1 MKINFSLLVDLVRT
15 SIARARGPLIIL
27 VLVFAIVGF
36 SVSETN
42 EFQLDELEPGVY
54 CRYNR
59 CVSAIPAHNF
69 DMLTIVI
76 NGQVYSV
83 NGTVRIHY
91 SENEYRILWE
101 RRKIINSDG
110 LDLYVPKGSVIVDPP
125 VTVR

>member
-1 MKINFSLLVDLVRT
+1 MKINSSLLVGLV
-15 SIARARGPLIIL
+15 IFLA
-27 VLVFAIVGF
+27 LVFAIVLYERITIIQG
-36 SVSETN
+36 SWSETS

-59 CVSAIPAHNF
+59 CVSARPAYNF

-91 SENEYRILWE
+91 SENEHRILWE
-101 RRKIINSDG
+101 RRKIINSDS

-125 VTVR
+125 VTVK

>member
-1 MKINFSLLVDLVRT
+1 MKINFSLLVDLV
-15 SIARARGPLIIL
+15 IIL
-27 VLVFAIVGF
+27 FLVFATVGF

-59 CVSAIPAHNF
+59 RVSAIPAHNF

-91 SENEYRILWE
+91 SENEHRILWE

>member
-1 MKINFSLLVDLVRT
+1 MKINSSLLVGLV
-15 SIARARGPLIIL
+15 IFL
-27 VLVFAIVGF
+27 VLVFAIVLYGRITITQG
-36 SVSETN
+36 SWSETS

-59 CVSAIPAHNF
+59 CVSAIPAYNF

-91 SENEYRILWE
+91 SENEHRILWE

>member
-1 MKINFSLLVDLVRT
+1 MKTNLVIV
-15 SIARARGPLIIL
+15 LILIL
-27 VLVFAIVGF
+27 IVGF
-36 SVSETN
+36 FVWAYNNNTWSETS
-42 EFQLDELEPGVY
+42 EFQLEELEPCVY

-59 CVSAIPAHNF
+59 CISSIPAYNF

-76 NGQVYSV
+76 NGQIYTV

-91 SENEYRILWE
+91 SENEHKILWE

-110 LDLYVPKGSVIVDPP
+110 LDLYVPKESVIVDPP

>member
-1 MKINFSLLVDLVRT
+1 MKTNSDLLIGLV
-15 SIARARGPLIIL
+15 IALGLILIL
-27 VLVFAIVGF
+27 IVGF
-36 SVSETN
+36 FVWAYNNNTWSETS
-42 EFQLDELEPGVY
+42 EFRLDELEPGVY

-59 CVSAIPAHNF
+59 CISPIPAYNF

-76 NGQVYSV
+76 NDQVYTV

-91 SENEYRILWE
+91 SENDHKILWE

-110 LDLYVPKGSVIVDPP
+110 LDLYIPKGSVIVDPP

>member
-1 MKINFSLLVDLVRT
+1 MKINFSLLVDLV
-15 SIARARGPLIIL
+15 IIL
-27 VLVFAIVGF
+27 VLVFETVGF
-36 SVSETN
+36 SVSEAN

-91 SENEYRILWE
+91 SENEHRILWE

>member
-1 MKINFSLLVDLVRT
+1 MKMNFSLLVDLV
-15 SIARARGPLIIL
+15 IIL
-27 VLVFAIVGF
+27 FLVFATVGF
-36 SVSETN
+36 SVWAYNNNTWSETS
-42 EFQLDELEPGVY
+42 EIQLDELEPGVY

-59 CVSAIPAHNF
+59 CVSAIPAYNF

-83 NGTVRIHY
+83 NGTVRTHY
-91 SENEYRILWE
+91 SENEHRILWE

-125 VTVR
+125 VTVK

>member
-1 MKINFSLLVDLVRT
+1 MKTNLVIV
-15 SIARARGPLIIL
+15 LILIL
-27 VLVFAIVGF
+27 ILIVGF
-36 SVSETN
+36 FVWAYNNNTWSETS
-42 EFQLDELEPGVY
+42 EFQLEELEPGVY

-59 CVSAIPAHNF
+59 CVSPIPAYNF

-76 NGQVYSV
+76 NGQIYTV

-91 SENEYRILWE
+91 SENEHKILWE

>member
-1 MKINFSLLVDLVRT
+1 MKINFSLLVDLV
-15 SIARARGPLIIL
+15 IIL
-27 VLVFAIVGF
+27 VLVFATVGF

-59 CVSAIPAHNF
+59 RISAIPAYNF

-91 SENEYRILWE
+91 SENEHRILWE

-110 LDLYVPKGSVIVDPP
+110 LDLYIPKGSVTVDPP

>member
-1 MKINFSLLVDLVRT
+1 MKINFSLLVDL
-15 SIARARGPLIIL
+15 AIIL
-27 VLVFAIVGF
+27 VLVFATVGF
-36 SVSETN
+36 SVWAYNNNTWSETS

-59 CVSAIPAHNF
+59 CV
-69 DMLTIVI
+69 VI

-91 SENEYRILWE
+91 SENEHRILWE

-125 VTVR
+125 VTVK

>member
-1 MKINFSLLVDLVRT
+1 MKINFSLLVYLVT
-15 SIARARGPLIIL
+15 IL
-27 VLVFAIVGF
+27 VLVFATVGF
-36 SVSETN
+36 FVWAHNNTWSETN

-59 CVSAIPAHNF
+59 CVSAKPAYNF

-91 SENEYRILWE
+91 SENEHRILWE

-110 LDLYVPKGSVIVDPP
+110 LDLYVQKGSVIVDPP

>member
-1 MKINFSLLVDLVRT
+1 MKINSSLLIGLV
-15 SIARARGPLIIL
+15 IFL
-27 VLVFAIVGF
+27 VLVFAIVLYGRITIAQG
-36 SVSETN
+36 SWSETS

-59 CVSAIPAHNF
+59 CVSAIPAYNF

-91 SENEYRILWE
+91 SENEHRILWE

-125 VTVR
+125 ITVK

>member
-1 MKINFSLLVDLVRT
+1 MKINFSLLVDLV
-15 SIARARGPLIIL
+15 IIL
-27 VLVFAIVGF
+27 VLVFATVGF

-91 SENEYRILWE
+91 SENEHKILWE

-125 VTVR
+125 ATVRSRTTLRISNI